1 MIWMIN
7 DPFPASEFD
16 DWAETYDASVAI
28 DQFPFYGYSD
38 VLKKTFELADAR
50 PGHSVLDLGTG
61 TGNLAVLFA
70 RAGCDLWCTDFSQPM
85 LDRARAKLPSAHF
98 LLHDLRADLPP
109 AFDRK
114 FDRIVSAYV
123 FHHFVLEEKVRII
136 KSLVTRHLLPNGF
149 VVIADISFPDA
160 AAMDKLKSSLG
171 DEWDDEFYWLASE
184 SIPALENAGF
194 KVEYVQVSA
203 CAGIFL
209 IQK

>member
-1 MIWMIN
+1 MNGTN

-16 DWAETYDASVAI
+16 DWAETYDASVAM
-28 DQFPFYGYSD
+28 DQFPFYGYRD
-38 VLKKTFELADAR
+38 LLAEIVRLAQPR
-50 PGHSVLDLGTG
+50 QGRSILDLGTG

-70 RAGCDLWCTDFSQPM
+70 RLGCNLWCTDFSQPM
-85 LDRARAKLPSAHF
+85 LDRARAKLPAAHF

-123 FHHFVLEEKVRII
+123 FHHFVLEEKIRILR
-136 KSLVTRHLLPNGF
+136 SLVTRHLSTDGRII
-149 VVIADISFPDA
+149 IADIAFQNADA
-160 AAMDKLKSSLG
+160 MNKLKASLG
-171 DEWDDEFYWLASE
+171 DAWDDEFYWIASE
-184 SIPALENAGF
+184 SLPALENAGF